1 VIRTVIESLRNF
13 LLTPSAELNRWQLA
27 GQYFVELCMHGAGEL
42 RRDRAPQM
50 AAALAYRTLFS
61 IVPLM
66 VVSVVVLRWVSGPE
80 GFREPLRAIL
90 AYLGLENLTVPTEVA
105 TETEPAQTAL
115 DALLGMVESA
125 QNAHFGTVGLV
136 GLAILIYAAMSLLIQ
151 VESSFNFIYN
161 ASSGRS
167 WPKRVTQYWTLVTLG
182 PLLLIA
188 SFRVQAQV
196 QGWVAG
202 LHWGALLVS
211 FAGFALT
218 VCISWLL
225 LLLAYK
231 TVTNSRVNVRT
242 ALAGSFVAAI
252 LWELGKYGFTL
263 YAGNLT
269 GYGKIYGSLA
279 LLPIF
284 MLWVYL
290 TWLIVLFGLELSYT
304 LQTLGGHRERLLDA
318 HRQAVA
324 GRHEANLVDP
334 ATMLSLLEQIGRR
347 FQEGKPISAGVAAQE
362 AGVSPTAAKA
372 MLRQL
377 VSVGLLHMVEHG
389 ADAEDAAYAL
399 ARPAERIALASAL
412 EQGFALSDA
421 APHAEANEKATL
433 QALRR
438 VQLESIAGQSLAD
451 LLGSSSRPDADH
463 AS

>member
-1 VIRTVIESLRNF
+1 MIRTVIESLRNF

-27 GQYFVELCMHGAGEL
+27 GQYFIELCMHGAGQL

-61 IVPLM
+61 IVPLT

-90 AYLGLENLTVPTEVA
+90 AYLGLENLTVPTEA
-105 TETEPAQTAL
+105 TTETEPAQTAL
-115 DALLGMVESA
+115 DALLGIVEGA
-125 QNAHFGTVGLV
+125 RTAHFGTVGLV
-136 GLAILIYAAMSLLIQ
+136 GLAFLVYAAMSLLIQ

-161 ASSGRS
+161 AASGRS

-202 LHWGALLVS
+202 LQWGALLVS

-231 TVTNSRVNVRT
+231 TVTNSRVNIRS

-290 TWLIVLFGLELSYT
+290 TWLIVLFGLELSHT
-304 LQTLGGHRERLLDA
+304 LQTLGGHREHLLRS
-318 HRQAVA
+318 HRQATVRA
-324 GRHEANLVDP
+324 EPNLVDP
-334 ATMLSLLEQIGRR
+334 ASMLSLLEQIGRR
-347 FQEGKPISAGVAAQE
+347 FQDGKGITAGAAAQE
-362 AGVSPTAAKA
+362 AGVAPAAAQA

-377 VSVGLLHMVEHG
+377 VSVGLLHTLEQG
-389 ADAEDAAYAL
+389 ADDEDMTYAL

-438 VQLESIAGQSLAD
+438 AQLQVIAGQSLAD
-451 LLGSSSRPDADH
+451 LLRSSSRPDADH